1 MQIQI
6 SWKYWS
12 MRTYA
17 TLSLVAFFATMCITF
32 WKWYMFSSSMRPC
45 PTWYA
50 SAIYY
55 IVVNCHEL
63 TLRAGVCTVY
73 LPQLVNLSYTG
84 AMKRMPK
91 INSNISYDW
100 LQQDILFRYSRQHI
114 TKQMKLMYTT
124 VSYGNMI
131 QMQNR
136 THLQLSSCI
145 LIYTPPMHSNNLS
158 TWRPAQ
164 SMQHEATN
172 TSIFPT
178 LLTRCRSYHGP
189 RA

>member
-1 MQIQI
+1 MSLRTEIASIILSTNASSSLHNSNYNHLNKLLNTPFPRQDLYFKSLLHFTLVQMQIQI
-6 SWKYWS
+6 SWRYLS

-32 WKWYMFSSSMRPC
+32 WKWYMFSTSMRPC

-131 QMQNR
+131 
-136 THLQLSSCI
+136 
-145 LIYTPPMHSNNLS
+145 
-158 TWRPAQ
+158 
-164 SMQHEATN
+164 
-172 TSIFPT
+172 
-178 LLTRCRSYHGP
+178 
-189 RA
+189 

>member
-1 MQIQI
+1 MHHFLEVVYVFNQHE
-6 SWKYWS
+6 
-12 MRTYA
+12 
-17 TLSLVAFFATMCITF
+17 TMS
-32 WKWYMFSSSMRPC
+32 YMICKCYLLYS
-45 PTWYA
+45 
-50 SAIYY
+50 
-55 IVVNCHEL
+55 HEL
-63 TLRAGVCTVY
+63 PWTHFASRCVYGVPSSTC
-73 LPQLVNLSYTG
+73 QFIIHR

-124 VSYGNMI
+124 VSYGNTI

-178 LLTRCRSYHGP
+178 MLTRCRSYHGP